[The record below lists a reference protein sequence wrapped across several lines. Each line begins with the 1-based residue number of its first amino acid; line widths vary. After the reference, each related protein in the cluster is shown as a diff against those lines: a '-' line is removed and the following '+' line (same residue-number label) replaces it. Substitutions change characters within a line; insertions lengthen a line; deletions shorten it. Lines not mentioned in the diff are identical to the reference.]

1 MKKSIEAAALRV
13 FVFIA
18 LFLCTTG
25 VQLQA
30 FSSRA
35 DQPVRNTKLEK
46 IAAKLAAI
54 LEMNK
59 RVQVVIVPENDRVV
73 SVEPFVSGE
82 GYRVEF
88 ERAFFEQ
95 LNEEE
100 VTAAI
105 AHEVGHMWIFCH
117 APYLHTEALAN
128 EIALKVVPRKPLET
142 LYAKL
147 WTYTSVTGNLVEVL
161 GAEVAPVPAAHSN

>member
-1 MKKSIEAAALRV
+1 MKKLTEAAVLRV
-13 FVFIA
+13 FVVIT
-18 LFLCTTG
+18 LLLCSTG
-25 VQLQA
+25 VQLHA
-30 FSSRA
+30 SSSRA
-35 DQPVRNTKLEK
+35 DQPVRNTRLEK
-46 IAAKLAAI
+46 IATELATT

-88 ERAFFEQ
+88 EKAFFEQ
-95 LNEEE
+95 LNDEE
-100 VTAAI
+100 VTAAL
-105 AHEVGHMWIFCH
+105 AHEVGHMWIFNN
-117 APYLHTEALAN
+117 APYLQTEALAN

-147 WTYTSVTGNLVEVL
+147 WSYTSVTGNLVEVL
-161 GAEVAPVPAAHSN
+161 GTEK